1 MTTFH
6 PLDIVPTAISPTKY
20 IMQKCRNL
28 CGLKCLLIGRP
39 KLGRDLSNS
48 GSEAKGK
55 SSSVGRGRIF
65 DRIFSDIMA
74 NIYDEFIILDEKLIP
89 EFAFETSRS
98 TEFNAQFS
106 DRIAFAELEFTVL
119 SSLMRRLK
127 ITGIASQH
135 SADASEPLAQIVL
148 WKWGEGTQ
156 KIEKTITLNRGKTVE
171 IDCYSS
177 SVVIRILKK
186 RELIENPCPPL
197 SLLEDDLTVHIG
209 DRQVT
214 VSASWLMGV
223 SPVIE
228 GMLSVEMKEKQQQSL
243 NLDGHDITMEQFIQ
257 FLEYISRNALR
268 CRIVPN
274 PTNVLVLLKLADY
287 FQIDWLK
294 ERCEA
299 HLINCV
305 EIPLIERFLL
315 IERYRLN
322 ILKNFFLRC
331 LNIDKLRAFIKANH
345 EQLLS
350 SISKDFWV
358 QLTPLRGYNI
368 LAKNGRLARWSYVV
382 SYKLGTFSCH
392 ALSATN
398 SHQKI
403 SGIYFELPKVPEFV
417 RWQRVVLMHKVED
430 GLRELGQVLSHR
442 RLLVLFKT
450 LPPAWSEIGHQI
462 RQPNPAE
469 LLTPEA
475 SLMNFERSQSTVW
488 TPNSTT
494 EPGIRLAKTRSA
506 TEFLTKP
513 KD

>member
-358 QLTPLRGYNI
+358 QLTV
-368 LAKNGRLARWSYVV
+368 RLS
-382 SYKLGTFSCH
+382 
-392 ALSATN
+392 
-398 SHQKI
+398 
-403 SGIYFELPKVPEFV
+403 KVPEFV